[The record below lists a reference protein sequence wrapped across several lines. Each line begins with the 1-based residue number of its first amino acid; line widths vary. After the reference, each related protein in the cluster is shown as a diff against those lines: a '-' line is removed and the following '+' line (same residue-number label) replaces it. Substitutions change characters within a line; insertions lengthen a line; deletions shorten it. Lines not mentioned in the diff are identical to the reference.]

1 MKLKTQKTNSY
12 NIDKLI
18 FAVCSA
24 LPFITII
31 LACVIFGTLIC
42 GDIPYGLLPKHIQAT
57 IFATILIAII
67 STLILAD
74 NILSY
79 VYTRQSFIVKDSK
92 TQYFIDDVE
101 VTEEEFTQT
110 KEKEMK
116 HV

>member
-1 MKLKTQKTNSY
+1 MELKTQKTNSY

-18 FAVCSA
+18 FAVCSV

-31 LACVIFGTLIC
+31 LACTIFGTLIC
-42 GDIPYGLLPKHIQAT
+42 GGIPYDLMPDHVKVT

-79 VYTRQSFIVKDSK
+79 VYTRQSFIVKDST

-101 VTEEEFTQT
+101 VTEEEFKQT

>member
-1 MKLKTQKTNSY
+1 MKLKTQTTNQY
-12 NIDKLI
+12 NIDKII
-18 FAVCSA
+18 FAICSI
-24 LPFITII
+24 LPTITII
-31 LACVIFGTLIC
+31 LAAATFIALTYGTISY
-42 GDIPYGLLPKHIQAT
+42 DLLPGHVRAM